1 MLEKINES
9 TVIENVVDNAIKS
22 KTDEVVV
29 VAGFEEDRIRK
40 VLQNRRCRL
49 VTNEEFLTG
58 PSTSVRKG
66 VRSVMDRA
74 EAVLI
79 LPGDV
84 AFINS
89 QSIDL
94 VIEAYLKTKSQIV
107 VAAHRGIPG
116 HPILFDKSLFKDI
129 LRIDEETKG
138 LKAVVKRH
146 PDLILKVETGSDKVL
161 IDIDTEEDLRR
172 YRR

>member
-1 MLEKINES
+1 
-9 TVIENVVDNAIKS
+9 
-22 KTDEVVV
+22 
-29 VAGFEEDRIRK
+29 
-40 VLQNRRCRL
+40 
-49 VTNEEFLTG
+49 
-58 PSTSVRKG
+58 
-66 VRSVMDRA
+66 MDRA

-94 VIEAYLKTKSQIV
+94 VIDAYRKTKSSIV